1 VTTPLPAGFA
11 SLETEGTRLI
21 VSSGPRNDAAALFG
35 PTGARVTADGDTDGT
50 EECPDVLWT
59 RQVLMT
65 QRLSAV
71 ALAPSVFERGPEG
84 FADVHELA
92 ERIAADLGLGAID
105 VGVIGIG
112 AAEAVLASVPG
123 DGYTI
128 AAAVAVEAEARA
140 VVLTTDAQLEPGA
153 MTDVL
158 ATLPSTGIRLMLASG
173 ASVTPAPVDDVA
185 RLATTA
191 YAHAVAQLGAAS

>member
-1 VTTPLPAGFA
+1 MTAVLPEGFA

-21 VSSGPRNDAAALFG
+21 VCSGPRNDAAGLFG
-35 PTGARVTADGDTDGT
+35 GDHQPGT
-50 EECPDVLWT
+50 VPEDECPDVLWT

-65 QRLSAV
+65 QRLAAV
-71 ALAPSVFERGPEG
+71 ALAPSVFARGPEG

-92 ERIAADLGLGAID
+92 ERIAVNLGLGAID

-112 AAEAVLASVPG
+112 AAEARLASVSG
-123 DGYTI
+123 DGYTV
-128 AAAVAVEAEARA
+128 AATVAGESGAAA

-158 ATLPSTGIRLMLASG
+158 AVLPQGGIRLMLASG
-173 ASVTPAPVDDVA
+173 ASPAPAPVDEVA
-185 RLATTA
+185 ALATTA
-191 YAHAVAQLGAAS
+191 YAHAVALHGAAS